1 MAIGPPLRRWERR
14 AWTGQPPH
22 IGRRG
27 LVPWKSWPV
36 VCRGGGL
43 DRPPVRPSLSSLSVS
58 PPLFL
63 RRRLLASVVPSSPSS
78 FASACAVASS
88 LLSVD
93 VLRFLCRRSRINKNV
108 SARRF
113 LLNDVSVGGTTRD
126 RLRDYVIYFGRIASS
141 NEGLNCDHVF
151 RRSGIMNNVCTTFPS
166 R

>member
-1 MAIGPPLRRWERR
+1 MLVVLGGPPIGGPPLGGPPIAAKIKKIEEIYTCTDYLSGAATAVVAIGPPLRRWERR

-43 DRPPVRPSLSSLSVS
+43 DRPPVRPSLTSLSVS

-78 FASACAVASS
+78 FASACAIASS

-93 VLRFLCRRSRINKNV
+93 FLRFLR
-108 SARRF
+108 RRF
-113 LLNDVSVGGTTRD
+113 K
-126 RLRDYVIYFGRIASS
+126 IHI
-141 NEGLNCDHVF
+141 NENIC
-151 RRSGIMNNVCTTFPS
+151 
-166 R
+166 